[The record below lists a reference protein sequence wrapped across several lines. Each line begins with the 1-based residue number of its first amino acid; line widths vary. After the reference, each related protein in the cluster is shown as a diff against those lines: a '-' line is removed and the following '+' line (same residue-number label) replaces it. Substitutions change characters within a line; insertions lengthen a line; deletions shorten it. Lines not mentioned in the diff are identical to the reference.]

1 MPAKQGIPL
10 AFNLAILARPILVH
24 FGFYHL
30 VQINQGDGIGKRSVW
45 VWGCT
50 GSGWIGCAGADE
62 EAWFEG

>member
-30 VQINQGDGIGKRSVW
+30 VQINQGDGIGKRSVGMG
-45 VWGCT
+45 VGMYRIRLDRMR
-50 GSGWIGCAGADE
+50 GRR
-62 EAWFEG
+62 